1 MQPLRC
7 ARAGLRDGF
16 RLRRLARIARRVLRR
31 LEGLQKRF
39 ACCIIRRQNFD
50 AVEDEHPAL
59 GTRESHRLA
68 DIRPLASA
76 QAAAVRSSFLGML
89 ALHLV
94 ARHANELWCTS
105 TRLFRPVTLVELW
118 MDTAVTTG
126 SAKRSRVRPPQ
137 AASAP
142 SREAALKRTARR
154 QIYPA
159 TLTKDNPNLVSKT
172 LINW

>member
-94 ARHANELWCTS
+94 ARHANEVWCTS

-118 MDTAVTTG
+118 MDTAVTDRKRQALACSATSG
-126 SAKRSRVRPPQ
+126 SVRSV
-137 AASAP
+137 
-142 SREAALKRTARR
+142 ARR
-154 QIYPA
+154 RTQTHDRQGYY
-159 TLTKDNPNLVSKT
+159 
-172 LINW
+172 